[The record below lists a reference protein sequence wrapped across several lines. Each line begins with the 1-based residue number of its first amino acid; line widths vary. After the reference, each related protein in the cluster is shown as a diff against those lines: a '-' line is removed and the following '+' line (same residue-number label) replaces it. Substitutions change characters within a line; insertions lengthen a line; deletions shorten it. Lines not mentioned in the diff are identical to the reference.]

1 MARMSSR
8 RTMVPER
15 KRTNA
20 EGIDTAQNRSPG
32 SAATNRAREQ
42 VCTTRPD
49 RSPVS
54 GPARNQFSAG
64 KNVKKGPDRH
74 QDGVS
79 RTTGPD
85 RSPVSAATNRAREQV
100 CTTRPDR
107 SPVSGPARNQFST
120 GKNVTKGPDRH
131 QDGVSRTN
139 AERIHT
145 AQNRSPVSAGTDA
158 GKTIASGRNR

>member
-32 SAATNRAREQ
+32 
-42 VCTTRPD
+42 
-49 RSPVS
+49 
-54 GPARNQFSAG
+54 
-64 KNVKKGPDRH
+64 
-74 QDGVS
+74 
-79 RTTGPD
+79 
-85 RSPVSAATNRAREQV
+85 SAATNRAREQV